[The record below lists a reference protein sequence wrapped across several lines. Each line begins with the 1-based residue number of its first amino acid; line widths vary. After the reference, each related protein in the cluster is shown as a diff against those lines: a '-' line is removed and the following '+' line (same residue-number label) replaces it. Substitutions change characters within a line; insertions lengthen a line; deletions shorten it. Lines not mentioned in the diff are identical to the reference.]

1 MVNPDKFQLLMI
13 NSQNDKDQAS
23 LTINSHVIEST
34 ADISLLGVNINEHLV
49 FRKHISE
56 LCIKASQRVGV
67 LSRLRNLIPM
77 EAKLLLYKSS
87 ILPYLTYCHLKWHFC
102 KASDARKVE
111 RVQER
116 ALRIVYNTHSVEYSN
131 LLNRANLP
139 SLQNRRL
146 QDLATLMY
154 KVKYGLVPSNVVDIF
169 SVKLSKY
176 DLRNMDFHL
185 PRFNGVR

>member
-1 MVNPDKFQLLMI
+1 MDNTRQALSKTFQ
-13 NSQNDKDQAS
+13 DF
-23 LTINSHVIEST
+23 
-34 ADISLLGVNINEHLV
+34 GF
-49 FRKHISE
+49 FRR
-56 LCIKASQRVGV
+56 Q
-67 LSRLRNLIPM
+67 
-77 EAKLLLYKSS
+77 LLLYKSS
-87 ILPYLTYCHLKWHFC
+87 ILPYLTYCHLIWHFC

-169 SVKLSKY
+169 SVKSSKY
-176 DLRNMDFHL
+176 HLRNMDFHL
-185 PRFNGVR
+185 PRFNSVRYGKHSTRYFGPYI

>member
-1 MVNPDKFQLLMI
+1 M
-13 NSQNDKDQAS
+13 
-23 LTINSHVIEST
+23 
-34 ADISLLGVNINEHLV
+34 
-49 FRKHISE
+49 
-56 LCIKASQRVGV
+56 
-67 LSRLRNLIPM
+67 
-77 EAKLLLYKSS
+77 
-87 ILPYLTYCHLKWHFC
+87 WHFC

-111 RVQER
+111 RVQE
-116 ALRIVYNTHSVEYSN
+116 
-131 LLNRANLP
+131 RANLP